1 MDGNVSRETST
12 AEEIR
17 KGLRDTW
24 AVGLG
29 LIPLGLAFG
38 VLIVQSGYAWWW
50 APIFSLVI
58 YAGSAEFLAI
68 SLVSSAI
75 SPLSAAVTGFLVN
88 FRHVFYG
95 LTYPRNLIRSR
106 LGRAY
111 STYSLTDES
120 YAIVSTKPQE
130 ELTGVRVATVQWVCQ
145 LFWVLPG
152 IVGAL
157 AGQLI
162 PPGLEGLEFALTA
175 LFVVL
180 AWDAFKA
187 ARDWSLVLIAGVFAI
202 VAGLVAPA
210 QMLVIALAAYVGV
223 LGLRFALPGVD
234 RALRISPRGGRS
246 PKVVDEK

>member
-1 MDGNVSRETST
+1 M
-12 AEEIR
+12 
-17 KGLRDTW
+17 
-24 AVGLG
+24 
-29 LIPLGLAFG
+29 G
-38 VLIVQSGYAWWW
+38 VPTI
-50 APIFSLVI
+50 LVI
-58 YAGSAEFLAI
+58 
-68 SLVSSAI
+68 
-75 SPLSAAVTGFLVN
+75 
-88 FRHVFYG
+88 
-95 LTYPRNLIRSR
+95 
-106 LGRAY
+106 
-111 STYSLTDES
+111 
-120 YAIVSTKPQE
+120 
-130 ELTGVRVATVQWVCQ
+130 
-145 LFWVLPG
+145 PG

-162 PPGLEGLEFALTA
+162 PPGLEGLDFALTA

-234 RALRISPRGGRS
+234 RALRLAPRGERA